1 MRSAARMIVS
11 FSKKPF
17 AFRQISSRSSNKTR
31 QFKVLLDDHTLY
43 VGQELAEAMGW
54 SEKMGAEGVKLSL
67 HGLSPTFF
75 AITPSGSDNGE
86 HKDLGGKMIY

>member
-1 MRSAARMIVS
+1 MKSAARTVVS

-17 AFRQISSRSSNKTR
+17 AFRQISSGSSNKTR
-31 QFKVLLDDHTLY
+31 QFKVLLDGQTLY

-75 AITPSGSDNGE
+75 AVTPSGSDSGE
-86 HKDLGGKMIY
+86 YKYHGGKMIY